1 MARQTRREFLRTIAR
16 TAGLFGLGAIA
27 WTSISRS
34 GRAGPAGAAPRFPC
48 ERCPAL
54 TSCSQA
60 ESLQARDALGPRAR
74 NENAAPAI
82 PPRRLCVESGLVKM
96 PPQERG

>member
-1 MARQTRREFLRTIAR
+1 MARQTRREFLRTVAR

-27 WTSISRS
+27 WSSISRS
-34 GRAGPAGAAPRFPC
+34 GRSGPAGATPRFPC

-74 NENAAPAI
+74 TENAMPGV
-82 PPRRLCVESGLVKM
+82 PPRRLCIENGLVKL
-96 PPQERG
+96 PPQDRG